1 VDFIERE
8 QGTMLSSMWPP
19 EADEDKRNLYRNLSR
34 VMLDLARCPLPR
46 IGSFTIHDTGEM
58 SLSNRPLTARLPLF
72 EREGIPTDIP
82 RDRCYSSTDQYIRDL
97 LHCHDMKLKHQ
108 PNAVRDK
115 YDAEGQ
121 MAVLTI
127 MRALPF
133 HFTLN
138 DLQKGPFCYI
148 WTDPHASNIFVNQ
161 RYDIT
166 SLPDLEW
173 FCALPIETLHPPFW
187 LSGHAVDELGE
198 ENKKDYE
205 DMSTEFLEIFKRE
218 DSSDSILDAGF
229 CTNVLERTLK
239 KNTHWFWASLN
250 QPRATYN
257 LFLDHLQPLF
267 APEHLEEEGSIQ
279 FQRILAPYWIPDAN
293 RFIDQKVRDREGYL
307 NLLRS
312 RFKYSSC

>member
-1 VDFIERE
+1 
-8 QGTMLSSMWPP
+8 MLSDIWPP
-19 EADEDKRNLYRNLSR
+19 DTDGQKRNFYRSLSR
-34 VMLDLARCPLPR
+34 VMLNLARCPLQK

-72 EREGIPTDIP
+72 ECEGIPTNIP
-82 RDRCYSSTDQYIRDL
+82 RGRCYSATDSYIRGL
-97 LHCHDMKLKHQ
+97 LNCHDMKLKHQ

-127 MRALPF
+127 MRALPS

-138 DLQKGPFCYI
+138 DLQNGPFCYI
-148 WTDPHASNIFVNQ
+148 WTDPHASNIFVDEQYN
-161 RYDIT
+161 IT

-187 LSGHAVDELGE
+187 LSGHAVDGLGG
-198 ENKKDYE
+198 ENRKCYD
-205 DMSTEFLEIFKRE
+205 DMCMEFLEIFERE
-218 DSSDSILDAGF
+218 DSQYSVLGSGF
-229 CTNVLERTLK
+229 CTKVLRNALE

-267 APEHLEEEGSIQ
+267 APEHLDEDESIR
-279 FQRILAPYWIPDAN
+279 FQHILAPYWIEDAN
-293 RFIDQKVRDREGYL
+293 RFIGQKLLDKEGYL
-307 NLLRS
+307 NTLRS
-312 RFKYSSC
+312 QYKDVGC